1 MSEVNS
7 VSESVVSL
15 EAAEAVVGKKS
26 DGVVRVVV
34 SIAVDSDTP
43 LLKVCR
49 RDTHIVSCGGAAAAA
64 AVCGG
69 SVCGWCGGC
78 IAKASTS
85 GRSGRFILI
94 IAIHSIIVII
104 VIIVPLNGILIPAET
119 PRIVMV
125 SRWMGDTCCM
135 PCVSAGGCL
144 EVGVS
149 VWMASRIPIRQLESF
164 PSSAN
169 DSFP

>member
-49 RDTHIVSCGGAAAAA
+49 RDTHIVSCGGAAAA
-64 AVCGG
+64 VCGG
-69 SVCGWCGGC
+69 SVCGWCGGGC
-78 IAKASTS
+78 CCGCHEKASTS
-85 GRSGRFILI
+85 GRSGRFTLI
-94 IAIHSIIVII
+94 IAIHSIVVVIS
-104 VIIVPLNGILIPAET
+104 IIVPLNGILVPAET

-135 PCVSAGGCL
+135 PCVSAGGCWEL
-144 EVGVS
+144 GVGVS
-149 VWMASRIPIRQLESF
+149 VWMASRIPIRQL
-164 PSSAN
+164 
-169 DSFP
+169 